1 MPNPDAGIGSLRG
14 RLRQAGLLAAFDEA
28 VHALEVAR
36 VLEILRE
43 AGFADAEAKRT
54 AASVL
59 VEASM
64 LED

>member
-1 MPNPDAGIGSLRG
+1 MLNPDVGAGSLRE
-14 RLRQAGLLAAFDEA
+14 RLREAGLLTAFDEA

-43 AGFADAEAKRT
+43 AGFPDAEAKRT

-59 VEASM
+59 VDASM
-64 LED
+64 REE